1 MLVDSHAH
9 LQWDSFDNDRDAVI
23 RRAVNAGVEKIVTI
37 GFDLEGSRKGVAL
50 ANQHPNV
57 YATVGLHPHNAE
69 HFDQTVLEGLKRMA
83 DDPKVVAIGET
94 GLDYYRNLAS
104 KQAQQAAFTAQLLL
118 AEELQLPVVIHDR
131 EAHAGILTALPE
143 FKHGLRGV
151 MHCFSGS
158 TEMALQCIA
167 MGFYVSFAGTVTFPN
182 ARRLRQ
188 TVGRLGLDAVL
199 VETDCPW
206 LAPQPVRGT
215 RNEPAFVA
223 YTVAAIARVKKTSL
237 DEVAAATATNARD
250 VFALS

>member
-131 EAHAGILTALPE
+131 EAHAGILTALSE

-188 TVGRLGLDAVL
+188 TVGRLGLDAIL